1 MIKKLKLKTISQ
13 DPRRGLDTSTIIV
26 GHGALQIPQC
36 CVVLRRRCCTNYAGY
51 PMGDE
56 LRVVGL
62 IAFIALA
69 FGVWLGFNDLPK
81 SSRRRTYLVAI
92 GVVLIILSVALKN

>member
-1 MIKKLKLKTISQ
+1 
-13 DPRRGLDTSTIIV
+13 
-26 GHGALQIPQC
+26 
-36 CVVLRRRCCTNYAGY
+36 
-51 PMGDE
+51 MGDE

-81 SSRRRTYLVAI
+81 SFRRRIYLVAI